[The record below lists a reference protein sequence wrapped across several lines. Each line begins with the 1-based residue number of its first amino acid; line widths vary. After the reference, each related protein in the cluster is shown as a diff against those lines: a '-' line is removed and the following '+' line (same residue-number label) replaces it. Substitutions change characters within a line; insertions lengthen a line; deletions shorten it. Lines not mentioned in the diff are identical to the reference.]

1 MPPKNEKSES
11 VFDKLQKVPGI
22 GKELA
27 EAFSSNFNID
37 KIIAEIETLDEKAT
51 SVANK
56 FGVGRE
62 SILAIKQGM
71 ADAVESVT
79 LLGGNLDKIVEIQEQ
94 VSAELGRNVVFQS
107 ESYAKLYAATEVSG
121 ASAKEIVQS
130 FKNIGVSAYNAA
142 SGVQTIID
150 TSRQLG
156 ANAQE
161 VTTKVLSNMNYMNQF
176 TFQGGVEGLAKMA
189 AQATSLRIDMK
200 STLGFAEK
208 VFDPEGAISTAA
220 ALQRLGVA
228 QSSLLDPLKL
238 MDLAQNDPTELQNQ
252 IVQMTQQFVQ
262 LNEKGQFEIM
272 PGAKRQMM
280 EIAKSMG
287 IPYSELTKMALGTA
301 DLDKKMREITFPD
314 VPEDKKKMI
323 ANLAE
328 MGEGGEY
335 VVSFTDK
342 EGQKVTKSVSE
353 LSEDDIKL
361 LGEASQPKTLEE
373 LAKEQLDVNKGIKA
387 GIDAIANRTG
397 RAIGSSKSGEDF
409 IRASM
414 SIAQKGG
421 EILSGPTL
429 STRNIRTGIDQ
440 TIQSSVKGITSFG
453 KGEIDLQTLLN
464 QVSLNGEKFKDF
476 YVKANEEISE
486 RTKKTYTELDGA
498 QNMWIELL
506 KSGVEKLK
514 PILGAGGVG
523 VTEQK
528 DFIVT
533 KAGVIQ
539 PYAADTIAGFTQPL
553 QPVLNTPNNLGELSV
568 TSNKPPITTKETTP
582 STEEI
587 KYSGELV
594 VRIEAPSGIDV
605 SQLQLALNN
614 NLVKQQIISS
624 IQKNEGNQLTAS
636 VA

>member
-1 MPPKNEKSES
+1 MPPKNEKSDS

-37 KIIAEIETLDEKAT
+37 KIIAEIETLDKKAT
-51 SVANK
+51 SVAKN

-79 LLGGNLDKIVEIQEQ
+79 LLGGNLDKIVEIQQQ

-314 VPEDKKKMI
+314 VPEDKKK
-323 ANLAE
+323 
-328 MGEGGEY
+328 
-335 VVSFTDK
+335 
-342 EGQKVTKSVSE
+342 
-353 LSEDDIKL
+353 DD
-361 LGEASQPKTLEE
+361 SQ
-373 LAKEQLDVNKGIKA
+373 
-387 GIDAIANRTG
+387 
-397 RAIGSSKSGEDF
+397 
-409 IRASM
+409 
-414 SIAQKGG
+414 
-421 EILSGPTL
+421 
-429 STRNIRTGIDQ
+429 
-440 TIQSSVKGITSFG
+440 FG
-453 KGEIDLQTLLN
+453 
-464 QVSLNGEKFKDF
+464 
-476 YVKANEEISE
+476 
-486 RTKKTYTELDGA
+486 
-498 QNMWIELL
+498 
-506 KSGVEKLK
+506 
-514 PILGAGGVG
+514 
-523 VTEQK
+523 
-528 DFIVT
+528 
-533 KAGVIQ
+533 
-539 PYAADTIAGFTQPL
+539 
-553 QPVLNTPNNLGELSV
+553 
-568 TSNKPPITTKETTP
+568 
-582 STEEI
+582 
-587 KYSGELV
+587 
-594 VRIEAPSGIDV
+594 
-605 SQLQLALNN
+605 
-614 NLVKQQIISS
+614 
-624 IQKNEGNQLTAS
+624 
-636 VA
+636 

>member
-1 MPPKNEKSES
+1 MPPKNEKSDS

-37 KIIAEIETLDEKAT
+37 KIIAEIETLDKKAT
-51 SVANK
+51 SVAKN

-79 LLGGNLDKIVEIQEQ
+79 LLGGNLDKIVEIQQQ

-387 GIDAIANRTG
+387 GIDAIAGRTG

-514 PILGAGGVG
+514 PILGGGGVG

-568 TSNKPPITTKETTP
+568 TSNKPQITTKETTP
-582 STEEI
+582 SNKI
-587 KYSGELV
+587 IYSGELV

>member
-79 LLGGNLDKIVEIQEQ
+79 LLGGNLGKIVEIQKQ
-94 VSAELGRNVVFQS
+94 VSDELGRNVVFQS

-280 EIAKSMG
+280 EIQKAMG
-287 IPYSELTKMALGTA
+287 IPYSELTKMALGAA

-314 VPEDKKKMI
+314 VSEDKKKMI

-486 RTKKTYTELDGA
+486 RTKKAYTELDGA

-568 TSNKPPITTKETTP
+568 TSNKPQITTKETTP
-582 STEEI
+582 STEI

>member
-1 MPPKNEKSES
+1 MPPKNEKSDS
-11 VFDKLQKVPGI
+11 IFDKLQKVPGI

-79 LLGGNLDKIVEIQEQ
+79 LLGGNLGKIDEIQKQ

-280 EIAKSMG
+280 EIQKAMG
-287 IPYSELTKMALGTA
+287 IPYSELTKMALGAA

-314 VPEDKKKMI
+314 VSEDKKKMI

-373 LAKEQLDVNKGIKA
+373 LAKEQLDVNIGIKA

-486 RTKKTYTELDGA
+486 RTKKAYTELDGA

-568 TSNKPPITTKETTP
+568 TSNKPQITTKETTP
-582 STEEI
+582 STEI

-636 VA
+636 VS

>member
-79 LLGGNLDKIVEIQEQ
+79 LLGGNLGKIVEIQKQ

-373 LAKEQLDVNKGIKA
+373 LAKEQLDVNRGIKA

-486 RTKKTYTELDGA
+486 RTKKAYTELDGA

-568 TSNKPPITTKETTP
+568 TSNKPQITTKETTP
-582 STEEI
+582 STEI

>member
-37 KIIAEIETLDEKAT
+37 KIIAEIETLDKKAT
-51 SVANK
+51 SVAKN

-79 LLGGNLDKIVEIQEQ
+79 LLGGNLGKIVEIQKQ

-373 LAKEQLDVNKGIKA
+373 LAKEQLDVNRGIKA

-486 RTKKTYTELDGA
+486 RTKKAYTELDGA

-568 TSNKPPITTKETTP
+568 TSNKPQITTKETTP
-582 STEEI
+582 STEI

>member
-51 SVANK
+51 SVAKN

-79 LLGGNLDKIVEIQEQ
+79 LLGGNLDKIVEIQQQ

-486 RTKKTYTELDGA
+486 RTKKAYTELDGA

-568 TSNKPPITTKETTP
+568 TSNKPQITTKETTP
-582 STEEI
+582 STEI

>member
-1 MPPKNEKSES
+1 MPPKNEKSDS

-37 KIIAEIETLDEKAT
+37 KIIAEIETLDKKAT
-51 SVANK
+51 SVAKN

-79 LLGGNLDKIVEIQEQ
+79 LLGGNLDKIVEIQQQ

-353 LSEDDIKL
+353 LSEGDIKL

-514 PILGAGGVG
+514 PILGGGGVG

-568 TSNKPPITTKETTP
+568 TSNKPQITTKETTP
-582 STEEI
+582 STEI

>member
-79 LLGGNLDKIVEIQEQ
+79 LLGGNLGKIVEIQKQ

-373 LAKEQLDVNKGIKA
+373 LAKEQLNVTKGIQA

-486 RTKKTYTELDGA
+486 RTKKAYTELDGA

-568 TSNKPPITTKETTP
+568 TSNKPQITTKETTP
-582 STEEI
+582 STEI

>member
-79 LLGGNLDKIVEIQEQ
+79 LLGGNLGKIVEIQKQ

-486 RTKKTYTELDGA
+486 RTKKAYTELDGA

-568 TSNKPPITTKETTP
+568 TSNKPQITTKETTP
-582 STEEI
+582 STEI

>member
-79 LLGGNLDKIVEIQEQ
+79 LLGGSLDDIAKIQGQ
-94 VSAELGRNVVFQS
+94 VSAELGRNVIFQS

-373 LAKEQLDVNKGIKA
+373 LAKEQLDVNRGIKA

-486 RTKKTYTELDGA
+486 RTKKAYTELDGA

-568 TSNKPPITTKETTP
+568 TSNKPQITTKETTP
-582 STEEI
+582 STEI